1 MAAANQSEMA
11 AQQFSGGGPVVV
23 VRNTFLDFDDAPAAP
38 ALFRSKTAPPSG
50 AKAAQDSDEDE
61 EEDEEEEEE
70 APTEKEQDQPPP
82 PMDLCARQTTR
93 DWFESSEDWNW
104 AGAGAAA
111 SAGSMPPVG
120 TVPAGMAP
128 AGAVQ
133 PGGPPQMMYA
143 PQHHMQMVMV
153 PVAMMPQDMGGQ
165 AVQFNGGPQ
174 GGPEQLPLQRPDRG
188 ARWPSVPEAN
198 AINITAGMIEGA
210 AEPAP
215 TAPGALAPAA
225 ESGSSGPSPQP
236 QTLTRTFSINSA
248 CFRVHWTV
256 DARKLRG
263 NDKQAV
269 SPPFELSF
277 GSQFPNVTFKMMIYP
292 KIVNDSKGGASF
304 KKAKG
309 RGYVQ
314 LKCEAELSEAI
325 ANVQFRISIGSGDRQ
340 EDPRGPVSH
349 NFSSSAVCGLPKDL
363 EEWDFQSVV
372 DQESMTFVVC
382 LEIVPKA
389 AGR

>member
-1 MAAANQSEMA
+1 MPD
-11 AQQFSGGGPVVV
+11 GIG
-23 VRNTFLDFDDAPAAP
+23 
-38 ALFRSKTAPPSG
+38 
-50 AKAAQDSDEDE
+50 
-61 EEDEEEEEE
+61 
-70 APTEKEQDQPPP
+70 
-82 PMDLCARQTTR
+82 ARQTTR
-93 DWFESSEDWNW
+93 DWFENGQDWGW
-104 AGAGAAA
+104 SGVVAPAA
-111 SAGSMPPVG
+111 SAGSA
-120 TVPAGMAP
+120 PAQGMAP
-128 AGAVQ
+128 ASF
-133 PGGPPQMMYA
+133 GGGGSGMITVEGVMPHGGGVPMMYA
-143 PQHHMQMVMV
+143 PHPQMQMVLMPVTMV
-153 PVAMMPQDMGGQ
+153 PPEMGGQ
-165 AVQFNGGPQ
+165 AVQFGMQ
-174 GGPEQLPLQRPDRG
+174 DMSQMPLQPNPNRG
-188 ARWPSVPEAN
+188 ARWPEPMPTVPEPN
-198 AINITAGMIEGA
+198 AVHHSSAPPPPTPDASSDAGA
-210 AEPAP
+210 
-215 TAPGALAPAA
+215 
-225 ESGSSGPSPQP
+225 PQP

-248 CFRVHWTV
+248 CFRVHWVV

-325 ANVQFRISIGSGDRQ
+325 ANVSFRISIGSGDKH
-340 EDPRGPVSH
+340 EEPRGPVSH

-363 EEWDFQSVV
+363 EEWDFASVV

-389 AGR
+389 PGK